1 MADPQMN
8 PADLMRQAYDKVD
21 DPKQKAYIAEN
32 AKNRFGIDL
41 LAPPTQGTPG
51 GGLGDVGDALGS
63 IIGGAPGFAQEMY
76 RQNVQPLVQAG
87 QALGNQPP
95 TTNVWESLLNS
106 VAGPA
111 TPLARGMLGGAY
123 QAIKGGDVNAIPV
136 AGQAI
141 EGGKAYLAGDPAK
154 GNADELSALFSAVGP
169 EILKGIGAPIRAG
182 GQKLI
187 EESFPWKG
195 ESLSKIPVEDRAGI
209 AKYIGDNQITS
220 TDQLNDMIKQ
230 GMNAR
235 DQLVQQ
241 AGDPMVK
248 GGNAIS
254 PMLREIQ
261 SRLKSN
267 LPESN
272 MGQIEDHLKEYL
284 DSYDRSMPTSEMLE
298 HQKETYRQLQGK
310 GAYGDVHDPKLQD
323 EILSN
328 KLLARGQK
336 QVTSGAVPGIS
347 DISED
352 VSKMMTIR
360 EGLEY
365 LEKTQPS
372 YFKKILPWVAGTAT
386 AGTMLAT
393 GLGHGINGL
402 LLPMGA
408 TGATAYLARTAMQSP
423 SIAMRLGVAM
433 SHAGLGKFGK
443 ALVAGSRI
451 AQLGDRSDQSSQQA
465 GSK

>member
-76 RQNVQPLVQAG
+76 RQNIQPLAQAG

-106 VAGPA
+106 IAGPA
-111 TPLARGMLGGAY
+111 T
-123 QAIKGGDVNAIPV
+123 
-136 AGQAI
+136 
-141 EGGKAYLAGDPAK
+141 
-154 GNADELSALFSAVGP
+154 LFSAVGP

-241 AGDPMVK
+241 AGDPMVR

-254 PMLREIQ
+254 PMLKEIQ

-272 MGQIEDHLKEYL
+272 MGQLEGHLKEYL

-328 KLLARGQK
+328 KLLTRGQK

-393 GLGHGINGL
+393 GIGHGINGL

-451 AQLGDRSDQSSQQA
+451 AQLGDRSDQSSQGTA
-465 GSK
+465 GK